1 MAGAK
6 VIEINLEPTVLTP
19 VLTDTFLQ
27 GNASEVVSGL
37 VAAVESKGVER

>member
-19 VLTDTFLQ
+19 PLTDIFLQ
-27 GNASEVVSGL
+27 GKASEVVSGL
-37 VAAVESKGVER
+37 VAAVEGMGVER